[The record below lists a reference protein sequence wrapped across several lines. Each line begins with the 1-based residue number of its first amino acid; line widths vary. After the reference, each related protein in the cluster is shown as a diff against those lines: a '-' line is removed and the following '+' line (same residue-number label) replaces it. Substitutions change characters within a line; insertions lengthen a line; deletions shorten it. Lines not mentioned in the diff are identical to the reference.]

1 MIPDRGIMASRA
13 GSLQTKRR
21 MLYAVAGIAIVAV
34 VVVAGVAYYL
44 DIHRYPSEETSLVLQ
59 PWGISWVREQG
70 DADYSHAAPPF
81 GGLQLW
87 WTEFPL
93 TVSYGT
99 APLNTT
105 TVQSSTADFELPSNL
120 TVLFETYR
128 VAWHSDD
135 TVDGVRVHG
144 PYGVFV
150 TDENANGLFDYG
162 DVISLFHGI
171 YENGTLV
178 RQGFEGNTEYGV
190 ALVLSGVG
198 VGMEGP
204 LQFKYAI
211 HHGKLYA
218 WEYSWGAH

>member
-1 MIPDRGIMASRA
+1 
-13 GSLQTKRR
+13 LHVNRR
-21 MLYAVAGIAIVAV
+21 TLYAVAAVAVVAV

-44 DIHRYPSEETSLVLQ
+44 DLHRYPSEDTPLVLQ
-59 PWGISWVREQG
+59 SWGISWIRGQEG
-70 DADYSHAAPPF
+70 TDDSYLAPPF
-81 GGLQLW
+81 SGLQLEW
-87 WTEFPL
+87 AEFPL

-105 TVQSSTADFELPSNL
+105 TAVSSIADFELPSNL

-128 VAWHSDD
+128 VAWYSDD
-135 TVDGVRVHG
+135 TVNGVRIHG

-150 TDENANGLFDYG
+150 TDENENGLFDYG

-178 RQGFEGNTEYGV
+178 RHGFEGNTEYGV

-211 HHGKLYA
+211 HHDKLYA
-218 WEYSWGAH
+218 WEYSWGAY